1 MDFTFDAQTQQRIQT
16 LESFLA
22 ERIVPSEPTFHEQL
36 AAQEN
41 RWEWSTVPV
50 LKQLQQEARD
60 LGLWNVFLPKEHA
73 DSPGLSNLEYA
84 PLAEITGRSMHLA
97 PPALNCSAPDTG
109 NMEVLSL
116 FGSPEQK
123 ERWLKPLLAAEIRS
137 AFAMTEP
144 DVASSDA
151 TNIATR
157 IERDGDHYVLNGRKW
172 WITGAMNPN
181 CEVLIVMGKT
191 DPDASRHRQQ
201 SMILV
206 PRDTPGLTVKRGM
219 EVFGYDDHEHGG
231 HAELVFEDVRVPAS
245 NLIGEEGAGF
255 AIAQARLGPGRI
267 HHCMRSIGVAEA
279 AIDLMCRRATGR
291 VAFGRPIAAQGVVR
305 DWIAESRVRIEQLRL
320 LVLKTAWLMDT
331 VGNRG
336 AHTEIQA
343 IKIATPQTV
352 QWILDKAIQVHG
364 AGGLSQDFPL
374 AAAYAGI
381 RTLRFADGPD
391 EVHKNSLAKAEIA
404 RHLTEPADG

>member
-1 MDFTFDAQTQQRIQT
+1 MDFAHDDKTQGLIEKLETFM
-16 LESFLA
+16 A
-22 ERIVPSEPTFHEQL
+22 ERIVPSQQVFHEQL
-36 AAQEN
+36 GELDD
-41 RWEWSTVPV
+41 RWAWT
-50 LKQLQQEARD
+50 EAPE
-60 LGLWNVFLPKEHA
+60 LGLWNLFLPKEHA
-73 DSPGLSNLEYA
+73 DSPGLTNLQYA
-84 PLAEITGRSMHLA
+84 PLAEITGRAGHLA
-97 PPALNCSAPDTG
+97 PAVLNCAAPDTG

-116 FGSPEQK
+116 FGTPEQK
-123 ERWLKPLLAAEIRS
+123 ERWLQPLLRAEIRS

-157 IERDGDHYVLNGRKW
+157 IERDGDEYVLNGRKW

-181 CEVLIVMGKT
+181 AEILIVMGKT
-191 DPDASRHRQQ
+191 DPSASRHRQQ

-206 PRDTPGLTVKRGM
+206 PRDAPGLEVVRGM

-231 HAELVFEDVRVPAS
+231 HAELRFTDVRVPAS
-245 NLIGEEGAGF
+245 NLIGEEGYGF

-279 AIDLMCRRATGR
+279 AIDLMCQRATQR
-291 VAFGRPIAAQGVVR
+291 VAFGRPIAQQGVVR
-305 DWIAESRVRIEQLRL
+305 DWIAESRVRVEQLRL

-331 VGNRG
+331 VGNRA

-364 AGGLSQDFPL
+364 AGGLSEDFPL
-374 AAAYAGI
+374 ASAYAGI

-391 EVHKNSLAKAEIA
+391 EVHKNSLAKTEIA
-404 RHLTEPADG
+404 RHTTETATHG

>member
-1 MDFTFDAQTQQRIQT
+1 MDFAHDTRTQQLIAT
-16 LESFLA
+16 AESFLT
-22 ERIVPSEPTFHEQL
+22 ERIIPSQQAFHDQL
-36 AAQEN
+36 AAQED

-50 LKQLQQEARD
+50 LKQLRQEARD
-60 LGLWNVFLPKEHA
+60 LGLWNVFLPREHA

-84 PLAEITGRSMHLA
+84 PIAELTGRAMHLA

-123 ERWLKPLLAAEIRS
+123 ERWLRPLLDAEIRS

-157 IERDGDHYVLNGRKW
+157 IERDGDEYVINGRKW

-181 CEVLIVMGKT
+181 AEIFIVMGKT
-191 DPDASRHRQQ
+191 DPEASRHRQQ

-267 HHCMRSIGVAEA
+267 HHCMRSIGLAET
-279 AIDLMCRRATGR
+279 AIDLMCRRATQR

-374 AAAYAGI
+374 AAMYAGI

-404 RHLTEPADG
+404 RHMEPADG